1 MKKANSVFCGV
12 LFAALLCFVSLAA
25 ACAERRVP
33 PETEVAEFTL
43 SYTAEEGGRLVGPP
57 MQTVKKGESGAP
69 VTAVAEDGYGFVG
82 WSDGVETAARTDEN
96 VSKDITATAQFEKI
110 PEYTLTYTAE
120 EGGRIEGEGSQTV
133 KKGESGAPVTAV
145 AEEGY
150 RFVGWSDGIKTAART
165 DENVTKNLSAAA
177 RFAKNDTVLFAGGG
191 GTEENPYLI
200 EEPEHLRNMEM
211 FPAAHYRLQNDVVL
225 SAASGGSS
233 AFSPLFDEETMFG
246 GVLDGNGFAIENLSI
261 ENKETFYT
269 GLFARVGESGIVK
282 NLTLKDAT
290 LSGTNYVGSIAG
302 YALGKIINC
311 SVSGTITYLAGNEY
325 NVFLGGIAG
334 WAENDLNGCSAQVTV
349 TAAETEGETY
359 AGGIAGYCAYDMR
372 QAEESMSVSAE
383 VSLSV
388 TGTVK
393 VFSDQT
399 TKYVYAGGL
408 FGYARNALKL
418 ADCCVRGNVSAK
430 AVAPER
436 SLSDDAFA
444 GGIAGCIKAGG
455 NSFANC
461 RVEAEIL
468 ADSADSSAY
477 AGGIAGCVALNEN
490 GENAVTGCFSA
501 GDVTAISSDPSSAA
515 NSYTYAGGLF
525 GRIFYPRLTNCRTAG
540 NVFSKTDG
548 AAYSP
553 ACAGGMIGEIGGYN
567 GALADCSAEGNVA
580 AETSDDPH
588 SHAYAGG
595 LVGRLGSARFVNC
608 RATGDISALA
618 PSKDAESFAG
628 GLAGMTRSDSAITN
642 CYAVSRI
649 VDNVSV
655 NKHWGALIGS
665 SEHIEFVNAHWLYV
679 AESGA
684 EYAVG
689 YNADMGVPSG
699 AGAVK
704 HTAIE
709 EFYDLAD
716 VLNEGQETPAWE
728 HKTENALPTLISQRD

>member
-1 MKKANSVFCGV
+1 M
-12 LFAALLCFVSLAA
+12 
-25 ACAERRVP
+25 
-33 PETEVAEFTL
+33 
-43 SYTAEEGGRLVGPP
+43 
-57 MQTVKKGESGAP
+57 
-69 VTAVAEDGYGFVG
+69 
-82 WSDGVETAARTDEN
+82 
-96 VSKDITATAQFEKI
+96 
-110 PEYTLTYTAE
+110 
-120 EGGRIEGEGSQTV
+120 
-133 KKGESGAPVTAV
+133 
-145 AEEGY
+145 
-150 RFVGWSDGIKTAART
+150 
-165 DENVTKNLSAAA
+165 
-177 RFAKNDTVLFAGGG
+177 
-191 GTEENPYLI
+191 
-200 EEPEHLRNMEM
+200 
-211 FPAAHYRLQNDVVL
+211 
-225 SAASGGSS
+225 
-233 AFSPLFDEETMFG
+233 
-246 GVLDGNGFAIENLSI
+246 
-261 ENKETFYT
+261 
-269 GLFARVGESGIVK
+269 
-282 NLTLKDAT
+282 
-290 LSGTNYVGSIAG
+290 
-302 YALGKIINC
+302 
-311 SVSGTITYLAGNEY
+311 
-325 NVFLGGIAG
+325 FLGGIAG
-334 WAENDLNGCSAQVTV
+334 RAENDLNGCSAQVTV

-399 TKYVYAGGL
+399 TKYV
-408 FGYARNALKL
+408 
-418 ADCCVRGNVSAK
+418 
-430 AVAPER
+430 
-436 SLSDDAFA
+436 
-444 GGIAGCIKAGG
+444 
-455 NSFANC
+455 
-461 RVEAEIL
+461 
-468 ADSADSSAY
+468 
-477 AGGIAGCVALNEN
+477 
-490 GENAVTGCFSA
+490 
-501 GDVTAISSDPSSAA
+501 
-515 NSYTYAGGLF
+515 YAGGLF

-595 LVGRLGSARFVNC
+595 LVGRLWSARFVNC

-709 EFYDLAD
+709 EFYGLAD